1 MIKSVSPTNL
11 TSSIQ
16 TLSSDVTFIPL
27 SLQGLTICRYDGQ
40 GTKTRT
46 FSPPYSQ
53 FPAAL
58 RCQAHPYFI
67 ILKAFST
74 LDSFDGLDGMN
85 QPSVL
90 EMFAL
95 LHSIV
100 TLWKELSD
108 FPLAEDEPPAP
119 APSTSVMK

>member
-1 MIKSVSPTNL
+1 MSASPTNL

-16 TLSSDVTFIPL
+16 TLSSYVTFIPL
-27 SLQGLTICRYDGQ
+27 NLQGLTVSRSDGP
-40 GTKTRT
+40 GMKTRN
-46 FSPPYSQ
+46 FSPPYTQ

-58 RCQAHPYFI
+58 RCQAHPYFV
-67 ILKAFST
+67 ILKAFLA
-74 LDSFDGLDGMN
+74 LDSFDGLDGVN
-85 QPSVL
+85 QPPVL
-90 EMFAL
+90 LETFAL